1 MMRMMFRTTSC
12 NQERNMA
19 SKRFL
24 TINFIDGS
32 EMLVSFPHQGGNPL
46 LLAKRVQQAIEANQ
60 LAIEIDG
67 KLTVIP
73 MYNIKYL
80 QAAPLPDEL
89 PETVIVGGSM
99 KTS

>member
-1 MMRMMFRTTSC
+1 
-12 NQERNMA
+12 MA

-32 EMLVSFPHQGGNPL
+32 EMQVSFPEQGGHPL
-46 LLAKRVQQAIEANQ
+46 LLAKRVQQAIEADQ
-60 LAIEIDG
+60 LAIVIDG

-73 MYNIKYL
+73 MYNVKYL
-80 QAAPLPDEL
+80 QATPLPDEI

-99 KTS
+99 KTK